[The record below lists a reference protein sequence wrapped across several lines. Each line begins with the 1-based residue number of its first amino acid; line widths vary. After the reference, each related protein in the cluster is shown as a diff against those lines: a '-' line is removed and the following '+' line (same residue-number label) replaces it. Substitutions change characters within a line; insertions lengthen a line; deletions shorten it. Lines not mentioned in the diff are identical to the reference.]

1 MNMHTYGP
9 QLLCLSALLAW
20 CCCESCISPLHL
32 TPFLDAG
39 NTTAA
44 LELSEVKDPRE
55 IIPKSYAGF
64 ITTDRKAK
72 NHLFFWF
79 FPSLNDTNAPLMV
92 WLNGGPTVSSLFG
105 LLYENG
111 PIRTI
116 TDNNHRV
123 TYERRPNSWADP
135 FSMLYIDNPVCTGF
149 SYSETN
155 SSKTTQDGYSEELY
169 LFIEQFYLM
178 FPVYFSR
185 ELYIGGQSYAG
196 KYVPA
201 FAHRIHTR
209 ILEGT
214 SNMPLTG
221 IYLGGPYFD
230 PLIQSM
236 EFCELYY
243 SMGKISHSR
252 LEKCKKDVSKLDE
265 IVKSGIGGDLSY
277 SELFAMAFPP
287 FPKSVSGSQDNYVT
301 SLRPGHSVVEKLLRT
316 QEMQVMLHACNLEFK
331 VRNLKLKYRFRD
343 DLVVSTKSKMADLMD
358 RYKVLLYT
366 GDYDGLITSPMV
378 EAALM
383 TTPWKRQEEYNNSV
397 RSMWQPD
404 NHLRGFYTKVGT
416 FCRVVIHQ
424 AGHQTPHD
432 QPESTLDMMT
442 QFVHHGCIQ
451 ENV

>member
-1 MNMHTYGP
+1 MCKCCLH
-9 QLLCLSALLAW
+9 LICLSALLAW
-20 CCCESCISPLHL
+20 CDCESCESPLHL

-92 WLNGGPTVSSLFG
+92 WLNGGPMISSMFG

-116 TDNNHRV
+116 TDNNHKV

-135 FSMLYIDNPVCTGF
+135 FSMLYIDNPVGTGF

-214 SNMPLTG
+214 SNIPLTG

-236 EFCELYY
+236 EFCEFFY
-243 SMGKISHSR
+243 SLGAISHSR
-252 LEKCKKDVSKLDE
+252 LMRCKQEV
-265 IVKSGIGGDLSY
+265 
-277 SELFAMAFPP
+277 SELPQILSGNSEHLKFVELFKMAFPY
-287 FPKSVSGSQDNYVT
+287 VIGSWINNYIAT
-301 SLRPGHSVVEKLLRT
+301 EDPLYMEVEN
-316 QEMQVMLHACNLEFK
+316 VMNTGTMKDVLHACALNFTVSNSEKVKFK
-331 VRNLKLKYRFRD
+331 S
-343 DLVVSTKSKMADLMD
+343 DLFKSTKSMMVDILD
-358 RYKVLLYT
+358 NYKVLLYT
-366 GDYDGLITSPMV
+366 GDYDAIITSPMV
-378 EAALM
+378 EAALL
-383 TTPWKRQEEYNNSV
+383 TTPWSQQEEYKISTRSV
-397 RSMWQPD
+397 WKVKD
-404 NHLRGFYTKVGT
+404 DLRGFYTKVGD
-416 FCRVVIHQ
+416 FCRVVVHK

-432 QPESTLDMMT
+432 QPESSLDMMVD
-442 QFVHHGCIQ
+442 FVRHGCIQ
-451 ENV
+451 P